1 MMTRRRPISID
12 LSRRGWLTAACLGFV
27 PVAAQMRAAR
37 AAPAEPIVQPPR
49 AEPKAFMER
58 AFDMKRQA
66 EAAGDQ
72 GFGAVVVEQDRI
84 VGQAPSA
91 VVVRTDPTAHAEME
105 AIRDAAR
112 RLGRRSLAGCS
123 LYSSFRPCPM
133 CEAAAAWAGIDR
145 MIFGATLADAGSP
158 RLGRC

>member
-1 MMTRRRPISID
+1 MTKLDPSRRR
-12 LSRRGWLTAACLGFV
+12 WLGAAAWLGLL
-27 PVAAQMRAAR
+27 PVAAQTRAAH
-37 AAPAEPIVQPPR
+37 AAPAEPIVQPER
-49 AEPKAFMER
+49 AEPKSFMDR
-58 AFDMKRQA
+58 AFEMKRQA

-72 GFGAVVVEQDRI
+72 GFGAAVVERDRI

-91 VVVRTDPTAHAEME
+91 VIVRSDPTAHAEME

-112 RLGRRSLAGCS
+112 RLGRRSLAGCT

-145 MIFGATLADAGSP
+145 MIFGAALTDAGSP